1 MSWQRV
7 RRLAVRAVLFVA
19 VLAPTGASAQDDV
32 TVWTEFVRALRAGEI
47 TADALRP
54 IDESWRQPWVGFLQ
68 TMRAK
73 AVWQE
78 WERRP
83 EVRRVGPL
91 LHFVIPL
98 TFDGRTSDYC
108 FTFVR
113 EHDRWFFRHAESIV
127 IRLDRLPALPTST
140 FPDLPEDR
148 KAWMRQENYWSQMVN
163 LFRTM
168 VELSGRKAAFDI
180 FLDGRGYLLQA
191 ASWVPFVEP
200 SRAFILYACWE
211 QSRLQGN
218 PVALERLADDEAVMR
233 LEPIFFRLYED
244 TTHLRGL
251 ISRDDYRRI
260 FETIWEDRARA
271 AGWTVAIACDG
282 ARCTLRFTRPR
293 TPSHD

>member
-1 MSWQRV
+1 
-7 RRLAVRAVLFVA
+7 
-19 VLAPTGASAQDDV
+19 
-32 TVWTEFVRALRAGEI
+32 
-47 TADALRP
+47 
-54 IDESWRQPWVGFLQ
+54 
-68 TMRAK
+68 
-73 AVWQE
+73 
-78 WERRP
+78 
-83 EVRRVGPL
+83 
-91 LHFVIPL
+91 
-98 TFDGRTSDYC
+98 
-108 FTFVR
+108 
-113 EHDRWFFRHAESIV
+113 
-127 IRLDRLPALPTST
+127 
-140 FPDLPEDR
+140 
-148 KAWMRQENYWSQMVN
+148 
-163 LFRTM
+163 M